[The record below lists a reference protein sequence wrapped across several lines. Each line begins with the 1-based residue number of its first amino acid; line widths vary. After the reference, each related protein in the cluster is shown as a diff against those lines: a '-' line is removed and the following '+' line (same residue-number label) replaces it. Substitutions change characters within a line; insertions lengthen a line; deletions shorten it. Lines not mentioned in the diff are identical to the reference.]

1 MKTIRMIKDY
11 SYRATPRVFLQYIG
25 GCTYERVPEAAVR
38 AILAAKAGEVVDP
51 IEPIEVNAPASRGI
65 IERLMGQ

>member
-1 MKTIRMIKDY
+1 MIKDY
-11 SYRATPRVFLQYIG
+11 SYRATPRAFLQYIG
-25 GCTYERVPEAAVR
+25 GCTYQRVPEAAVR

-51 IEPIEVNAPASRGI
+51 IEPIEVNAPSDKRF

>member
-38 AILAAKAGEVVDP
+38 AIVGANAGEVVDP
-51 IEPIEVNAPASRGI
+51 VEPIEVNAVGEKSF